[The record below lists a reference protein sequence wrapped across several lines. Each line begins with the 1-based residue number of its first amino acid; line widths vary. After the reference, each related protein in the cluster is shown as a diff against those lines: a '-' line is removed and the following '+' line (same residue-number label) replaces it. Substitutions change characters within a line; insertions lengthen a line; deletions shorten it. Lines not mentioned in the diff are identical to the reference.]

1 MKLRRLIATLSAA
14 AALGLIPQA
23 NAQDP
28 FSGTGGGDG
37 ATPQNPFA
45 GGGPAGGGDG
55 ANPFGGGA
63 GGGAPGFDGGG
74 GFGGGGDNFGGA
86 PADDGQPRLPPIPQQ
101 RRVLLGEKVYCPVTG
116 RLIQDARWQVVWETN
131 AQRDFYDD
139 GTHGDL
145 KAGDDVYTRI
155 IVREDEISSV
165 AWRSLQ
171 NNKNMIEAA
180 SELDPLQFFKI
191 PATTN
196 DPASRV
202 PLSVDKERDQDA
214 RLLQWNSK
222 FLRPYRVDPDN
233 DLSSFFKPLIP
244 EPPIPPDVP
253 APQGFVPE
261 GTDENANA
269 AGGGQGD
276 AFDNF
281 LNTSGGLR
289 PNAGVTGTPANPA
302 ASSNYFSTTAVG
314 GADSN

>member
-1 MKLRRLIATLSAA
+1 V
-14 AALGLIPQA
+14 
-23 NAQDP
+23 
-28 FSGTGGGDG
+28 G
-37 ATPQNPFA
+37 AA
-45 GGGPAGGGDG
+45 GGPG
-55 ANPFGGGA
+55 ANGGFGGA
-63 GGGAPGFDGGG
+63 GGA
-74 GFGGGGDNFGGA
+74 GFGGADA
-86 PADDGQPRLPPIPQQ
+86 PDAAPRLPPIPQQ

-139 GTHGDL
+139 GTHGDF

-155 IVREDEISSV
+155 VVREDEISSV

-180 SELDPLQFFKI
+180 ATLDPLQFFKI
-191 PATTN
+191 PALTN

-202 PLSVDKERDQDA
+202 PLAVDKERDQDA

-222 FLRPYRVDPDN
+222 FLRPFRVDPDN
-233 DLSSFFKPLIP
+233 DLSQFFRPLIP

-253 APQGFVPE
+253 APQGFVPTGSE
-261 GTDENANA
+261 QLVGT
-269 AGGGQGD
+269 GGGPQGD

-281 LNTSGGLR
+281 MNTSGGLR
-289 PNAGVTGTPANPA
+289 PNQGVTGTPANPA

-314 GADSN
+314 GGGDR